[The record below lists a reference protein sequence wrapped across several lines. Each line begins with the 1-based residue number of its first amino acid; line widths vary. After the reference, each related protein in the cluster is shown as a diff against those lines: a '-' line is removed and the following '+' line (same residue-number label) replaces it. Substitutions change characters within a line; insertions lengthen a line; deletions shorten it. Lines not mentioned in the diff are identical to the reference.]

1 MAKALPSVVIVGR
14 PNVGKSTLFNRL
26 TGTRRSIV
34 TDEPGITRD
43 RIYGTAE
50 WRGRAFEV
58 VDTGGIVPEEK
69 AEIPREVLRQA
80 EMAIAAATQLVLVV
94 DARAGLTPLDAEL
107 ARRLRHTGRPLVVAA
122 NKVDHAGQEALAGPF
137 HALGVPVFP
146 ISAEHGLGVDALLDA
161 ITERFPVA
169 AAAEAAE
176 AVVNIA
182 IIGRPNVGKSTLLN
196 RLVGTER
203 AIVSAEPGTTRDSV
217 DTVVQRG
224 QRRYRFIDTAGIRR
238 KAKTKL
244 LAERLSVMMA
254 RRHLERADVAL
265 LVADAAQGVTSQD
278 AAIAGYAEQ
287 SGCSVILVMNKW
299 DLALEQARQA
309 RADEPGRA
317 LRAKDVE
324 EAELLEEYTRL
335 VRAKLKFLDYA
346 PLVFVSARTGERVH
360 RLYRLIDEVAE
371 ARRRRIPTAELN
383 RWLREV
389 DLERGSAPTSRA
401 AKILYMTQASVAPP
415 VFVLF
420 ASRAG
425 TRRTGTAAS
434 RAGRLHFS
442 FARFLE
448 NRLRERFPFPGTP
461 IRFLLRTPPPRVHRE
476 SRGQRLR

>member
-1 MAKALPSVVIVGR
+1 MVEPLPSVVIVGR

-107 ARRLRHTGRPLVVAA
+107 ARRLRRTGRPLVVAA
-122 NKVDHAGQEALAGPF
+122 NKVDHAGQEGLAAPF

-169 AAAEAAE
+169 AATEAAE

-196 RLVGTER
+196 RLVGAER
-203 AIVSAEPGTTRDSV
+203 AIVSAEPGTTRDAV
-217 DTVVQRG
+217 DTVVVRG

-287 SGCSVILVMNKW
+287 SGCSVILVLNKW

-309 RADEPGRA
+309 RADSGRA
-317 LRAKDVE
+317 PRPQDVE

-346 PLVFVSARTGERVH
+346 PVVFVSARTGERVS
-360 RLYRLIDEVAE
+360 RLYPLIDEVAE

-389 DLERGSAPTSRA
+389 DLERGSAPAGRA

-425 TRRTGTAAS
+425 TRRAGTAAS
-434 RAGRLHFS
+434 GAGRLHFS

-461 IRFLLRTPPPRVHRE
+461 IRFLLRTRPPRTRRE
-476 SRGQRLR
+476 SRGRQPR